1 MIVSLNGILVD
12 KKPSEVIVDVNGI
25 GYLCFISNNTYDSL
39 PIIGESVSLLI
50 YHQISEN
57 NQSLYGFSDNVEKDM
72 FLMLISV
79 SGIGPKTGIN
89 LLSSVSAN
97 EFKRRLVAG
106 EVELLSALP
115 GIGPKTARRI
125 IVELKDKLV
134 NYSNDSMPI
143 ENSEDNQIFRDAYNA
158 LQSLGF
164 NSNEISKCLSMLTN
178 KTDSNFNTQDL
189 IREALKALKSK

>member
-1 MIVSLNGILVD
+1 MIVSLKGILSN
-12 KKPSEVIVDVNGI
+12 KNPSEAIIDVNGV
-25 GYLCFISNNTYDSL
+25 GYLCFISNNTYDNL
-39 PIIGESVSLLI
+39 PLKGQEVSLLI

-57 NQSLYGFSDNVEKDM
+57 SQNLYGFSDEVEKDI

-89 LLSSVSAN
+89 LLSSVSPN

-134 NYSNDSMPI
+134 SYSDNSMPI
-143 ENSEDNQIFRDAYNA
+143 ENSENSESYQDAYDA
-158 LQSLGF
+158 LKSLGF
-164 NSNEISKCLSMLTN
+164 NINEINKCLSALTE
-178 KTDSNFNTQDL
+178 SNVDFNTQDL
-189 IREALKALKSK
+189 IKEALKVLKK

>member
-1 MIVSLNGILVD
+1 MIVSLKGILTN
-12 KKPSEVIVDVNGI
+12 KTPSNVIIDVSGI
-25 GYLCFISNNTYDSL
+25 GYLCFISNNTYDTL
-39 PIIGESVSLLI
+39 PLEGKKVSLLI

-57 NQSLYGFSDNVEKDM
+57 SQSLYGFSDKVEKDM

-89 LLSSVSAN
+89 LLSSVSPN

-125 IVELKDKLV
+125 IVELKDKLIS
-134 NYSNDSMPI
+134 YSDNSMPI
-143 ENSEDNQIFRDAYNA
+143 ENSKNSETYQDAYNA
-158 LQSLGF
+158 LKSLGF
-164 NSNEISKCLSMLTN
+164 NLNLYS
-178 KTDSNFNTQDL
+178 
-189 IREALKALKSK
+189 IRIRMI

>member
-1 MIVSLNGILVD
+1 MIVSLKGILAN
-12 KKPSEVIVDVNGI
+12 KNPSEVIIDVNGV
-25 GYLCFISNNTYDSL
+25 GYLCFISNNTYDNL
-39 PIIGESVSLLI
+39 PLKGEEASLLI

-57 NQSLYGFSDNVEKDM
+57 SQNLYGFSDEIEKDM

-89 LLSSVSAN
+89 LLSSVSPN

-134 NYSNDSMPI
+134 SYSDNSMPI
-143 ENSEDNQIFRDAYNA
+143 ENSENSESYQDAYDA
-158 LQSLGF
+158 LKSLGF
-164 NSNEISKCLSMLTN
+164 NINEINKCLSALTE
-178 KTDSNFNTQDL
+178 SNVDFNTQDL
-189 IREALKALKSK
+189 IKEALKVLKK

>member
-1 MIVSLNGILVD
+1 MIVSLKGILAN
-12 KKPSEVIVDVNGI
+12 KNPSEVIIDVNGV
-25 GYLCFISNNTYDSL
+25 GYLCFISNNTYDNIPL
-39 PIIGESVSLLI
+39 KGEEVSLLI

-57 NQSLYGFSDNVEKDM
+57 SQNLYGFSDEIEKDM

-89 LLSSVSAN
+89 LLSSVSPN

-134 NYSNDSMPI
+134 SYSDNSMPI
-143 ENSEDNQIFRDAYNA
+143 ENSENSESYQDAYDA
-158 LQSLGF
+158 LKSLGF
-164 NSNEISKCLSMLTN
+164 NINEINKCLSALTE
-178 KTDSNFNTQDL
+178 SNVDFNTQDL
-189 IREALKALKSK
+189 IKEALKVLKK

>member
-1 MIVSLNGILVD
+1 MIVSLKGILVN
-12 KKPSEVIVDVNGI
+12 KNPSEAIIDVNGV

-39 PIIGESVSLLI
+39 PLKGVEVSLLI

-57 NQSLYGFSDNVEKDM
+57 SQNLYGFSDEVEKDM

-89 LLSSVSAN
+89 LLSSVSPN

-134 NYSNDSMPI
+134 SYSDNSMPI
-143 ENSEDNQIFRDAYNA
+143 ENSENSESYQDAYDA
-158 LQSLGF
+158 LKSLGF
-164 NSNEISKCLSMLTN
+164 NINEINKCLSTLAE
-178 KTDSNFNTQDL
+178 SNSDFNTQDL
-189 IREALKALKSK
+189 IKEALKVLKK

>member
-1 MIVSLNGILVD
+1 MIVSLKGILAN
-12 KKPSEVIVDVNGI
+12 KNPSEVIIDVNGV
-25 GYLCFISNNTYDSL
+25 GYLCFISNNTYDNL
-39 PIIGESVSLLI
+39 PLKGQEVSLLI

-57 NQSLYGFSDNVEKDM
+57 SQNLYGFSDEVEKDM

-89 LLSSVSAN
+89 LLSSVSPN

-134 NYSNDSMPI
+134 SYSDNSMPI
-143 ENSEDNQIFRDAYNA
+143 ENSENSESYQDAYDA
-158 LQSLGF
+158 LKSLGF
-164 NSNEISKCLSMLTN
+164 NINEINKCLSALTE
-178 KTDSNFNTQDL
+178 SNVDFNTQDL
-189 IREALKALKSK
+189 IKEALKVLKK

>member
-39 PIIGESVSLLI
+39 PILGESVSLLI

-115 GIGPKTARRI
+115 GIGP
-125 IVELKDKLV
+125 
-134 NYSNDSMPI
+134 
-143 ENSEDNQIFRDAYNA
+143 
-158 LQSLGF
+158 
-164 NSNEISKCLSMLTN
+164 
-178 KTDSNFNTQDL
+178 
-189 IREALKALKSK
+189 

>member
-1 MIVSLNGILVD
+1 MIVSLKGILVN
-12 KKPSEVIVDVNGI
+12 KNPSEAIIDVNGV

-39 PIIGESVSLLI
+39 PLKGVEVSLLI

-57 NQSLYGFSDNVEKDM
+57 SQNLYGFSDEVEKDM

-89 LLSSVSAN
+89 LLSSVSPS

-134 NYSNDSMPI
+134 SCSDNSMPI
-143 ENSEDNQIFRDAYNA
+143 ENSENSESYQDAYDA
-158 LQSLGF
+158 LKSLGF
-164 NSNEISKCLSMLTN
+164 NINEINKCLSTLAE
-178 KTDSNFNTQDL
+178 SNSDFNTQDL
-189 IREALKALKSK
+189 IKEALKVLKK

>member
-1 MIVSLNGILVD
+1 MIVSLKGILAN
-12 KKPSEVIVDVNGI
+12 KNPSEVIIDVNGV
-25 GYLCFISNNTYDSL
+25 GYLCFISNNTYDNL
-39 PIIGESVSLLI
+39 PLKGQEVSLLI

-57 NQSLYGFSDNVEKDM
+57 SQNLYGFSEEVEKDM

-89 LLSSVSAN
+89 LLSSVSPN

-134 NYSNDSMPI
+134 SYSDNSMPI
-143 ENSEDNQIFRDAYNA
+143 ENSENSESYQDAYDA
-158 LQSLGF
+158 LKSLGF
-164 NSNEISKCLSMLTN
+164 NINEINKCLSALAE
-178 KTDSNFNTQDL
+178 SNADFNTQDL
-189 IREALKALKSK
+189 IKEALKVLKK

>member
-1 MIVSLNGILVD
+1 MIVSLKGILAN
-12 KKPSEVIVDVNGI
+12 KNPSEVIIDVNGV
-25 GYLCFISNNTYDSL
+25 GYLCFISNNTYDNL
-39 PIIGESVSLLI
+39 PLKGEEVSLLI

-57 NQSLYGFSDNVEKDM
+57 SQNLYGFSDEVEKDM

-89 LLSSVSAN
+89 LLSSVSPN

-125 IVELKDKLV
+125 IGELKDKLV
-134 NYSNDSMPI
+134 SYSDNSMPI
-143 ENSEDNQIFRDAYNA
+143 ENSENSESYQDAYDA
-158 LQSLGF
+158 LKSLGF
-164 NSNEISKCLSMLTN
+164 NINEINKCLSTLAE
-178 KTDSNFNTQDL
+178 SNSDFNTQDL
-189 IREALKALKSK
+189 IKEALKVLKK

>member
-39 PIIGESVSLLI
+39 PIVGEPVSLLI

>member
-1 MIVSLNGILVD
+1 MIVSLKGILTN
-12 KKPSEVIVDVNGI
+12 KTPSNVIIDVSGI
-25 GYLCFISNNTYDSL
+25 GYLCFISNNTYDAL
-39 PIIGESVSLLI
+39 PLEGKKVSLLI

-57 NQSLYGFSDNVEKDM
+57 SQSLYGFSDKVEKDM

-89 LLSSVSAN
+89 LLSSVSPN

-125 IVELKDKLV
+125 IVELKDKLIS
-134 NYSNDSMPI
+134 YSDNSMPI
-143 ENSEDNQIFRDAYNA
+143 ENSKNSETYQDAYNA
-158 LQSLGF
+158 LKSLGF
-164 NSNEISKCLSMLTN
+164 NLNEINKCLSEL
-178 KTDSNFNTQDL
+178 TDSNKEFNTPDL
-189 IREALKALKSK
+189 IKEALKALKK

>member
-1 MIVSLNGILVD
+1 MIVSLKGILAN
-12 KKPSEVIVDVNGI
+12 KNPSEVIIDVNGV
-25 GYLCFISNNTYDSL
+25 GYLCFISNNTYDNL
-39 PIIGESVSLLI
+39 PLKGEEVSLLI

-57 NQSLYGFSDNVEKDM
+57 SQNLYGFSDEVEKDM

-89 LLSSVSAN
+89 LLSSVSPS

-134 NYSNDSMPI
+134 SYSDNSMPI
-143 ENSEDNQIFRDAYNA
+143 ENSENSESYQDAYDA
-158 LQSLGF
+158 LKSLGF
-164 NSNEISKCLSMLTN
+164 NINEINKCLSALTE
-178 KTDSNFNTQDL
+178 SNVDFNTQDL
-189 IREALKALKSK
+189 IKEALKVLKK

>member
-1 MIVSLNGILVD
+1 MIVNLKGVLAD
-12 KKPSEVIVDVNGI
+12 KKPSEAIVDVNGV

-39 PIIGESVSLLI
+39 PSKGKKVSLSI

-57 NQSLYGFSDNVEKDM
+57 NQSLYGFLDSVEKDM

-89 LLSSVSAN
+89 LLSSVSPN

-125 IVELKDKLV
+125 IVELKDKLIG
-134 NYSNDSMPI
+134 YSDNSMPI
-143 ENSEDNQIFRDAYNA
+143 ENSQNNQPYQDCLLYTSPSPRD
-158 LQSLGF
+158 
-164 NSNEISKCLSMLTN
+164 
-178 KTDSNFNTQDL
+178 
-189 IREALKALKSK
+189 

>member
-1 MIVSLNGILVD
+1 MIVNLKGVLAD
-12 KKPSEVIVDVNGI
+12 KKPSEAIVDVNGV

-39 PIIGESVSLLI
+39 PSKGKKVSLSI

-57 NQSLYGFSDNVEKDM
+57 NQSLYGFLDSVEKDM

-89 LLSSVSAN
+89 LLSSVSPN

-125 IVELKDKLV
+125 IVELKDKLIG
-134 NYSNDSMPI
+134 YSDNSMPI
-143 ENSEDNQIFRDAYNA
+143 ENSQNNQPYQDASNA
-158 LQSLGF
+158 LKSLGF
-164 NSNEISKCLSMLTN
+164 NLNEINKCLN
-178 KTDSNFNTQDL
+178 KIIEKDNSINTQDL
-189 IREALKALKSK
+189 IRESLKALKK

>member
-1 MIVSLNGILVD
+1 MIVSLKGILAN
-12 KKPSEVIVDVNGI
+12 KNPSEAIIDVNGV
-25 GYLCFISNNTYDSL
+25 GYLCFISNNTYDNL
-39 PIIGESVSLLI
+39 PLKGEEVSLLI

-57 NQSLYGFSDNVEKDM
+57 SQNLYGFSDEVEKDM

-89 LLSSVSAN
+89 LLSSVSPN

-134 NYSNDSMPI
+134 SYSDNSMPI
-143 ENSEDNQIFRDAYNA
+143 ENSENSESYQDAYDA
-158 LQSLGF
+158 LKSLGF
-164 NSNEISKCLSMLTN
+164 NINEINKCLSALTE
-178 KTDSNFNTQDL
+178 SNVDFNTQDL
-189 IREALKALKSK
+189 IKEALKVLKK

>member
-1 MIVSLNGILVD
+1 MIVSLKGILVN
-12 KKPSEVIVDVNGI
+12 KNPSEAIIDVNGV

-39 PIIGESVSLLI
+39 PLKGVEVSLLI

-57 NQSLYGFSDNVEKDM
+57 SQNLYGFSDEVEKDM

-89 LLSSVSAN
+89 LLSSVSPN

-125 IVELKDKLV
+125 IVELKDKIV
-134 NYSNDSMPI
+134 SYSDNSMPI
-143 ENSEDNQIFRDAYNA
+143 ENSENSESYQDAYDA
-158 LQSLGF
+158 LKSLGF
-164 NSNEISKCLSMLTN
+164 NINEINKCLSTLAE
-178 KTDSNFNTQDL
+178 SNSDFNTQDL
-189 IREALKALKSK
+189 IKEALKVLKK

>member
-1 MIVSLNGILVD
+1 MIVSLKGILVN
-12 KKPSEVIVDVNGI
+12 KNPSEAIIDVNGV

-39 PIIGESVSLLI
+39 PLKGVEVSLLI

-57 NQSLYGFSDNVEKDM
+57 SQNLYGFSDEVEKDM

-89 LLSSVSAN
+89 LLSSVSPN

-134 NYSNDSMPI
+134 SYSDNSMPI
-143 ENSEDNQIFRDAYNA
+143 ENSENSESYQDAYDA
-158 LQSLGF
+158 LKSLGF
-164 NSNEISKCLSMLTN
+164 NINEINKCLSALTE
-178 KTDSNFNTQDL
+178 SNVDFNTQDL
-189 IREALKALKSK
+189 IKEALKVLKK

>member
-1 MIVSLNGILVD
+1 MIVSLKGILTN
-12 KKPSEVIVDVNGI
+12 KTPSNVIIDVSGI
-25 GYLCFISNNTYDSL
+25 GYLCFISNNTYDAL
-39 PIIGESVSLLI
+39 PLEGKKVSLLI

-57 NQSLYGFSDNVEKDM
+57 SQSLYGFSDKVEKDM

-89 LLSSVSAN
+89 LLSSVSPN

-125 IVELKDKLV
+125 IVELKDKLIS
-134 NYSNDSMPI
+134 YSDNSMPI
-143 ENSEDNQIFRDAYNA
+143 ENSKNSETYQDAYNA
-158 LQSLGF
+158 LKSLGF
-164 NSNEISKCLSMLTN
+164 NLTEINKCLSEL
-178 KTDSNFNTQDL
+178 TDSNKEFNTPDL
-189 IREALKALKSK
+189 IKEALKALKK

>member
-1 MIVSLNGILVD
+1 MIVSLKGILVD
-12 KKPSEVIVDVNGI
+12 KNPSEAIIDVNGV

-39 PIIGESVSLLI
+39 PLKGVEVSLLI

-57 NQSLYGFSDNVEKDM
+57 SQNLYGFSDEVEKDM

-89 LLSSVSAN
+89 LLSSVSPS

-134 NYSNDSMPI
+134 SYSDNSMPI
-143 ENSEDNQIFRDAYNA
+143 ENSENSESYQDAYDA
-158 LQSLGF
+158 LKSLGF
-164 NSNEISKCLSMLTN
+164 NINEINKCLSTLAE
-178 KTDSNFNTQDL
+178 SNSDFNTQDL
-189 IREALKALKSK
+189 IKEALKVLKK

>member
-1 MIVSLNGILVD
+1 MIVNLEGVLAD
-12 KKPSEVIVDVNGI
+12 KKPSEAIVDVNGV

-39 PIIGESVSLLI
+39 PSKGKKVSLSI

-57 NQSLYGFSDNVEKDM
+57 NQSLYGFLDSVEKDM

-89 LLSSVSAN
+89 LLSSVSPN

-125 IVELKDKLV
+125 IVELKDKLIG
-134 NYSNDSMPI
+134 YSDNSMPI
-143 ENSEDNQIFRDAYNA
+143 ENSQNNQPYQDASNA
-158 LQSLGF
+158 LKSLGF
-164 NSNEISKCLSMLTN
+164 NLNEINKCLN
-178 KTDSNFNTQDL
+178 KIIEKDNSINTQDL
-189 IREALKALKSK
+189 IRESLKALKK

>member
-1 MIVSLNGILVD
+1 MIVSLKGILAN
-12 KKPSEVIVDVNGI
+12 KNPSEVIIDVNGV
-25 GYLCFISNNTYDSL
+25 GYLCFISNNTYDNL
-39 PIIGESVSLLI
+39 PLKGQEVSLLI

-57 NQSLYGFSDNVEKDM
+57 SQNLYGFSDEVEKDI

-89 LLSSVSAN
+89 LLSSVSPN

-134 NYSNDSMPI
+134 SYSDNSMPI
-143 ENSEDNQIFRDAYNA
+143 ENSENSGSYQDAYDA
-158 LQSLGF
+158 LKSLGF
-164 NSNEISKCLSMLTN
+164 NINEINKCLSALTE
-178 KTDSNFNTQDL
+178 SNVDFNTQDL
-189 IREALKALKSK
+189 IKEALKVLKK

>member
-1 MIVSLNGILVD
+1 MIVNLKGVLSD
-12 KKPSEVIVDVNGI
+12 KKPSEAIVDVNGV

-39 PIIGESVSLLI
+39 PAKGKKVSLSI

-57 NQSLYGFSDNVEKDM
+57 NQSLYGFLDSVEKDM

-89 LLSSVSAN
+89 LLSSVSPN

-125 IVELKDKLV
+125 IVELKDKLIG
-134 NYSNDSMPI
+134 YSDNSMPI
-143 ENSEDNQIFRDAYNA
+143 ENSQNNQPYHCLLYTSPSPRD
-158 LQSLGF
+158 
-164 NSNEISKCLSMLTN
+164 
-178 KTDSNFNTQDL
+178 
-189 IREALKALKSK
+189 

>member
-1 MIVSLNGILVD
+1 MIVSLKGILVN
-12 KKPSEVIVDVNGI
+12 KNPSEAIIDVNGV
-25 GYLCFISNNTYDSL
+25 GYLCFISNNTYDGL
-39 PIIGESVSLLI
+39 PLRGGEVSLLI

-57 NQSLYGFSDNVEKDM
+57 SQNLYGFSDEVEKDM

-89 LLSSVSAN
+89 LLSSVSPN

-134 NYSNDSMPI
+134 SYSDNNMPI
-143 ENSEDNQIFRDAYNA
+143 ENSENSESYQDAYDA
-158 LQSLGF
+158 LKSLGF
-164 NSNEISKCLSMLTN
+164 NVNEINKCLSALAE
-178 KTDSNFNTQDL
+178 SNIDFNTQDL
-189 IREALKALKSK
+189 IKEALKVLKK

>member
-1 MIVSLNGILVD
+1 MIVSLKGILAN
-12 KKPSEVIVDVNGI
+12 KNPSEVIIDVNGV
-25 GYLCFISNNTYDSL
+25 GYLCFISNNTYDNL
-39 PIIGESVSLLI
+39 PLKGEEVSLLI

-57 NQSLYGFSDNVEKDM
+57 SQNLYGFSDEVEKDM

-89 LLSSVSAN
+89 LLSSVSPN

-134 NYSNDSMPI
+134 SYSDNSMPI
-143 ENSEDNQIFRDAYNA
+143 ENSENSESYQDAYDA
-158 LQSLGF
+158 LKSLGF
-164 NSNEISKCLSMLTN
+164 NINEINKCLSALTE
-178 KTDSNFNTQDL
+178 SNVDFNTQDL
-189 IREALKALKSK
+189 IKEALKVLKK

>member
-1 MIVSLNGILVD
+1 MIVSLKGILVN
-12 KKPSEVIVDVNGI
+12 KNPSEAIIDVNGV

-39 PIIGESVSLLI
+39 PLKGAEVSLLI

-57 NQSLYGFSDNVEKDM
+57 SQNLYGFSDEIEKDM

-89 LLSSVSAN
+89 LLSSVSPN

-134 NYSNDSMPI
+134 SYSDNSMPI
-143 ENSEDNQIFRDAYNA
+143 ENSENSESYQDAYDA
-158 LQSLGF
+158 LKSLGF
-164 NSNEISKCLSMLTN
+164 NINEIN
-178 KTDSNFNTQDL
+178 K
-189 IREALKALKSK
+189 

>member
-12 KKPSEVIVDVNGI
+12 KKPSEVIIDVNGI

-39 PIIGESVSLLI
+39 PILGEPVSLLI

-125 IVELKDKLV
+125 IVELKDKLI
-134 NYSNDSMPI
+134 NYSDASMPI

-164 NSNEISKCLSMLTN
+164 NSNEINKCLSMLNN
-178 KTDSNFNTQDL
+178 KTDSIFNTQDL

>member
-1 MIVSLNGILVD
+1 MIVSLKGILVN
-12 KKPSEVIVDVNGI
+12 KNPSEAIIDVNGV

-39 PIIGESVSLLI
+39 PLKGVEVSLLI

-57 NQSLYGFSDNVEKDM
+57 SQNLYGFSDEVEKDM

-89 LLSSVSAN
+89 LLSSVSPS

-134 NYSNDSMPI
+134 SYSDNSMPI
-143 ENSEDNQIFRDAYNA
+143 ENSENSESYQDAYDA
-158 LQSLGF
+158 LKSLGF
-164 NSNEISKCLSMLTN
+164 NINEINKCLSTLAE
-178 KTDSNFNTQDL
+178 SNSDFNTQDL
-189 IREALKALKSK
+189 IKEALKVLKK

>member
-1 MIVSLNGILVD
+1 MIVSLKGILVN
-12 KKPSEVIVDVNGI
+12 KNPSEAIIDVNGV

-39 PIIGESVSLLI
+39 PLKGVEVSLLI

-57 NQSLYGFSDNVEKDM
+57 SQNLYGFSDEVEKDM

-89 LLSSVSAN
+89 LLSSVSPN

-134 NYSNDSMPI
+134 SYSDNSMPI
-143 ENSEDNQIFRDAYNA
+143 ENSENSESYQDAYDA
-158 LQSLGF
+158 LKSLGF
-164 NSNEISKCLSMLTN
+164 NINEINKCLSALAE
-178 KTDSNFNTQDL
+178 SNSDFNTQDL
-189 IREALKALKSK
+189 IKEALKVLKK

>member
-1 MIVSLNGILVD
+1 MIVNLKGVLVD
-12 KKPSEVIVDVNGI
+12 KKPSEAIIDVNGV

-39 PIIGESVSLLI
+39 PHKGDNVSLSI

-57 NQSLYGFSDNVEKDM
+57 NQSLYGFIDSIEKDM

-89 LLSSVSAN
+89 LLSSVSPN

-134 NYSNDSMPI
+134 GYSDNSMPI
-143 ENSEDNQIFRDAYNA
+143 ENSQNNQIYQDASNA
-158 LQSLGF
+158 LKSLGF
-164 NSNEISKCLSMLTN
+164 NLSEINKCLN
-178 KTDSNFNTQDL
+178 QIIEKDNNINTQNL
-189 IREALKALKSK
+189 IKESLKALRK

>member
-1 MIVSLNGILVD
+1 MIVSLKGILAN
-12 KKPSEVIVDVNGI
+12 KNPSEVIIDVNGV
-25 GYLCFISNNTYDSL
+25 GYLCFISNNTYDNL
-39 PIIGESVSLLI
+39 PLKGEEVSLLI

-57 NQSLYGFSDNVEKDM
+57 SQNLYGFSDEIEKDM

-89 LLSSVSAN
+89 LLSSVSPN

-134 NYSNDSMPI
+134 SYSDNSMPI
-143 ENSEDNQIFRDAYNA
+143 ENSENSESYQDAYDA
-158 LQSLGF
+158 LKSLGF
-164 NSNEISKCLSMLTN
+164 NINEINKCLSALTE
-178 KTDSNFNTQDL
+178 SNVDFNTQDL
-189 IREALKALKSK
+189 IKEALKVLKK